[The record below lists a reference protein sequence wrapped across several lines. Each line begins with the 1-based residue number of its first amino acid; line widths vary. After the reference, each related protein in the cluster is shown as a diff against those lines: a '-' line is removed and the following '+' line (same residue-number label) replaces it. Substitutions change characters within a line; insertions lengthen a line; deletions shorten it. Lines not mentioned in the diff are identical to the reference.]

1 MSNVKNVNDIFRRI
15 NMINDMST
23 KAQEEDAARADVI
36 VRKLVQTADGLKE
49 VENSTDKK
57 DFMTFAKEAI
67 GQVKYEVKF
76 KKLDERAVIPTY
88 AHDGDVGMDMTAID
102 VEYRADIDCYLYHTG
117 LAFETD
123 KHYGIFLFPRSSNR
137 KTEAYLCNHVGIADS
152 AIYRGEIIFCY
163 KNRTSLETRAEMER
177 SRRFFNDISYR
188 SFTVT
193 SGNNIEFTWADS
205 AKNAQSALD
214 WVYNNPMAFSPYKVG
229 DRIGQMVVI
238 PYPNV
243 KISVVDNLSDT
254 ERGENGFG
262 STGN

>member
-1 MSNVKNVNDIFRRI
+1 MANIKKESVNDIFRRI
-15 NMINDMST
+15 NMMNEVSS
-23 KAQEEDAARADVI
+23 KAQEEDAARSDVI
-36 VRKLVQTADGLKE
+36 VRKLVQTADGFKE

-67 GQVKYEVKF
+67 GQTKYEVKF

-88 AHDGDVGMDMTAID
+88 AHDGDVGMDITAID

-163 KNRTSLETRAEMER
+163 KNRTSLRQYCLEGRMIE
-177 SRRFFNDISYR
+177 FFNA
-188 SFTVT
+188 
-193 SGNNIEFTWADS
+193 IEDGKKLKDAVKESVKGWTEAM
-205 AKNAQSALD
+205 
-214 WVYNNPMAFSPYKVG
+214 NNPMLFAPYKVG
-229 DRIGQMVVI
+229 DKIGQMVVL
-238 PYPNV
+238 PYPDV
-243 KISVVDNLSDT
+243 KLSERKELSET
-254 ERGENGFG
+254 ERGDGSFG
-262 STGN
+262 STDKK